1 MKDLLEAI
9 VEKNRH
15 WTKYGNVAMYIPELS
30 KGDPDVLGVYVYDMN
45 GNEYFAGDYDVKFTM
60 QSISKIVSFMCA
72 LMDNNL
78 EKLFRKISVSPT
90 AEGFNSI
97 VNLETKNAHK
107 PLNPM
112 INCGAIATISMVKG
126 TTPEDKFNRIY
137 NFIKKITN
145 NSDIKVNYNVY
156 DSEKSTGDRNRALA
170 YYMKSTRI
178 IEDNVEEILDVYFKL
193 CSIEVTCKDIACI
206 GTMLANDGVMPYSG
220 EKVITKE
227 IAKIVKAVMSTCG
240 MYDASGEFAISVGLP
255 AKSGVSGG
263 IVAVAPKKMGIGV
276 IGPSLDKQGNSIA
289 GIRLLEELS
298 SSMELSIF

>member
-9 VEKNRH
+9 VERNRY

-30 KGDPDVLGVYVYDMN
+30 KGNPDALGMYVYDMD

-137 NFIKKITN
+137 DFIKKITN
-145 NSDIKVNYNVY
+145 NADIKVNYNVY
-156 DSEKSTGDRNRALA
+156 ASEKGTGDRNRALA

-178 IEDNVEEILDVYFKL
+178 IEDDVEEILDVYFKL
-193 CSIEVTCKDIACI
+193 CSIEVTCKDIAYI
-206 GTMLANDGVMPYSG
+206 GTMLANDGVITYSG
-220 EKVITKE
+220 ERVITKE
-227 IAKIVKAVMSTCG
+227 IAKTVKAVMSTCG

-276 IGPSLDKQGNSIA
+276 IGPALDKQGNSIA
-289 GIRLLEELS
+289 GIRVLQELS
-298 SSMELSIF
+298 AAMELSIF

>member
-15 WTKYGNVAMYIPELS
+15 WTKYGNVATYIPELS
-30 KGDPDVLGVYVYDMN
+30 KGDPDVLGVYVYNMD

-137 NFIKKITN
+137 DFIKNITN
-145 NSDIKVNYNVY
+145 NPDIKVNYNVY

-206 GTMLANDGVMPYSG
+206 GAMLANDGVIPYSG
-220 EKVITKE
+220 ERVITKE
-227 IAKIVKAVMSTCG
+227 IAKTVKAVMSTCG

-276 IGPSLDKQGNSIA
+276 IGPALDKQGNSIA

-298 SSMELSIF
+298 ASMELSIF